1 MTELENQDAEHKTE
15 DISPEQTI
23 ELVTRFHD
31 TMAKIS
37 MEMGKVIVGQ
47 EDAREQL
54 LITILVGGHCLITGL
69 PGTAKTLM
77 VQSLARALGLDSK
90 RIQFTPDLM
99 PADVTGTDI
108 IDTDT
113 ATGERVWRFVPGPV
127 FTNLLLADEV
137 NRTPPKTQSALLEA
151 MQEAKVTIRGTT
163 HDLQAPFV
171 VLATQNPIELEGT
184 YPLPEAQLDR
194 FIFNIVLD
202 YLDAEE
208 EIAVVE
214 RNTLGEGMPEVMPCT
229 DAASIVSFQQLVRQV
244 PVSDAVNR
252 QAVELV
258 RATRPGTATGN
269 ITSVDRYVSYGASV
283 RAATNLAMCARA
295 RALLHGRYHVIGED
309 VRNLVKPILRH
320 RLQLN
325 YLAESDGVSV
335 DAIVDDILANTA
347 DIGTE

>member
-1 MTELENQDAEHKTE
+1 MTNMENQDHQES

-23 ELVTRFHD
+23 ALVTQFHD
-31 TMAKIS
+31 TMAKIQA
-37 MEMGKVIVGQ
+37 EFGKVIVGQ

-54 LITILVGGHCLITGL
+54 LITILVDGHCLITGL

-108 IDTDT
+108 IDTDA

-229 DAASIVSFQQLVRQV
+229 DAPAIVSFQQLVRQV
-244 PVSDAVNR
+244 PVSDVVNR
-252 QAVELV
+252 QAVQLV
-258 RATRPGTATGN
+258 RATRPGVGAATGGVA
-269 ITSVDRYVSYGASV
+269 SVEQYVTYGASV

-295 RALLHGRYHVIGED
+295 RALLHGRYHVISED
-309 VRNLVKPILRH
+309 IRSLAKPIFRH

-325 YLAESDGVSV
+325 YLAESDGISV
-335 DAIVDDILANTA
+335 DAVVDDILANIPDDGA
-347 DIGTE
+347 Q